1 MSLNNFLENK
11 CEDKLNSKFIEL
23 EQKFEYKLNS
33 KLLWLEL
40 KYEEKIEEL
49 EEKYEE
55 KINNKLMELEQKYE
69 EKFNNKLM
77 ELEQK
82 YEEEIDE
89 LEGKYEEKIEEL
101 EGKYEELEEKYEEKI
116 EELKEQYEEKNNIKL
131 IELEK
136 KYEHKLKDLQQMLNS
151 KMNDISLNRS
161 QKNDLDEGKLEL
173 KLMVLEQ
180 NYENRFN
187 TKINDIKN
195 NMVTQ
200 GDLDDMS
207 FHCAQINPIA
217 QVTPIHS
224 QFPYCNS
231 HRLIHLYN
239 TCVFTKCANCVYN
252 LYDNNNLCQY
262 CRPHMINISGIRK
275 LKKKNHLLISQSA
288 SAEAGYVNV
297 IRINKNYYWLDL
309 EKFLLFNYVPI
320 SALEFHRNIQGIDVI
335 VRQNNNSY
343 AHEKQYEYEKIID
356 NPASCGYFGFG
367 PGTTALPV
375 FYEVGRIDK
384 LTKKVTFH
392 NYN

>member
-1 MSLNNFLENK
+1 MSMSLNNFLENK

-23 EQKFEYKLNS
+23 EQKNEYKLNS

-55 KINNKLMELEQKYE
+55 KINNKLIELEQK
-69 EKFNNKLM
+69 FNNKF
-77 ELEQK
+77 
-82 YEEEIDE
+82 
-89 LEGKYEEKIEEL
+89 
-101 EGKYEELEEKYEEKI
+101 
-116 EELKEQYEEKNNIKL
+116 

-136 KYEHKLKDLQQMLNS
+136 KYEHKLKELNQMLNS
-151 KMNDISLNRS
+151 KMNDISLNCR
-161 QKNDLDEGKLEL
+161 QKNDLHEGKLEL

-180 NYENRFN
+180 NYENRLN

-217 QVTPIHS
+217 QVV
-224 QFPYCNS
+224 NS
-231 HRLIHLYN
+231 RVTVDFNHMFN
-239 TCVFTKCANCVYN
+239 SGCTQGFMKCGNCVYH
-252 LYDNNNLCQY
+252 LYDNNNSCQY

-275 LKKKNHLLISQSA
+275 LKKKNHLLISGQPSNA
-288 SAEAGYVNV
+288 VNV

-309 EKFLLFNYVPI
+309 DNFLLFNYVPI
-320 SALEFHRNIQGIDVI
+320 PALDFHRNIQGLDVI
-335 VRQNNNSY
+335 VRKNNSND
-343 AHEKQYEYEKIID
+343 EYEKIID
-356 NPASCGYFGFG
+356 NAGSCGYFGFG
-367 PGTTALPV
+367 PGMLASPV

-392 NYN
+392 NYD

>member
-23 EQKFEYKLNS
+23 EQKNEYKLNSKFIELEQKNEYKLNS

-55 KINNKLMELEQKYE
+55 KINNKLIELEQKYE
-69 EKFNNKLM
+69 HKLK
-77 ELEQK
+77 ELEETYTYVCI
-82 YEEEIDE
+82 YEENI
-89 LEGKYEEKIEEL
+89 
-101 EGKYEELEEKYEEKI
+101 EELEEKYEEKI
-116 EELKEQYEEKNNIKL
+116 NNKLIELEEKFNNKF

-161 QKNDLDEGKLEL
+161 QKNDLDEGKLDL

-180 NYENRFN
+180 NYENRLN

-207 FHCAQINPIA
+207 FHCAQINPSA
-217 QVTPIHS
+217 QLLNSNVTMSFNHM
-224 QFPYCNS
+224 FNS
-231 HRLIHLYN
+231 GLTQSFI
-239 TCVFTKCANCVYN
+239 KCGNCVYN
-252 LYDNNNLCQY
+252 LYDNNNSCQY
-262 CRPHMINISGIRK
+262 CRPHLINISGIRK
-275 LKKKNHLLISQSA
+275 LKKKNHLLISGQPGN
-288 SAEAGYVNV
+288 EGVNV
-297 IRINKNYYWLDL
+297 IRINKKYYWLNLDTL
-309 EKFLLFNYVPI
+309 LLFNYVPI
-320 SALEFHRNIQGIDVI
+320 PALEFHRNIQGLDVI
-335 VRQNNNSY
+335 VRKNNGND
-343 AHEKQYEYEKIID
+343 EYEKMID
-356 NPASCGYFGFG
+356 NPGSPVYFGFG
-367 PGTTALPV
+367 PGRPASPV

>member
-77 ELEQK
+77 ELEGK
-82 YEEEIDE
+82 YDE

-217 QVTPIHS
+217 QVV
-224 QFPYCNS
+224 NS
-231 HRLIHLYN
+231 HVTMAFNHMFN
-239 TCVFTKCANCVYN
+239 SGCTQAFTKCGNCVYH
-252 LYDNNNLCQY
+252 LYDNNNSCQS
-262 CRPHMINISGIRK
+262 CRPNMINISGIRK
-275 LKKKNHLLISQSA
+275 LKKKNHLLISGHPSN
-288 SAEAGYVNV
+288 GVNV
-297 IRINKNYYWLDL
+297 IRINKKYYWLDL
-309 EKFLLFNYVPI
+309 DNFILFNYVPI
-320 SALEFHRNIQGIDVI
+320 PALEFHRNIQGLDVI
-335 VRQNNNSY
+335 VRKNNSND
-343 AHEKQYEYEKIID
+343 EYEKIID
-356 NPASCGYFGFG
+356 NAGSCGYFGFG
-367 PGTTALPV
+367 PGTPALPV

-384 LTKKVTFH
+384 LTKKVIFH

>member
-11 CEDKLNSKFIEL
+11 CEDKLNSKFMEL

-77 ELEQK
+77 ELKQ
-82 YEEEIDE
+82 IF
-89 LEGKYEEKIEEL
+89 
-101 EGKYEELEEKYEEKI
+101 
-116 EELKEQYEEKNNIKL
+116 
-131 IELEK
+131 
-136 KYEHKLKDLQQMLNS
+136 NS
-151 KMNDISLNRS
+151 KFNDISLNRA
-161 QKNDLDEGKLEL
+161 QKNNLDEGKLEL

-207 FHCAQINPIA
+207 FHCAQINPMA
-217 QVTPIHS
+217 QVV
-224 QFPYCNS
+224 NS
-231 HRLIHLYN
+231 RVTMAFNHMFN
-239 TCVFTKCANCVYN
+239 SGCTQTFSKCGNCVYH
-252 LYDNNNLCQY
+252 LYDNNNLCQQ

-275 LKKKNHLLISQSA
+275 LKNKNHLLISGEPSNQPS
-288 SAEAGYVNV
+288 VNV
-297 IRINKNYYWLDL
+297 IRINKKYYWAHLDTL
-309 EKFLLFNYVPI
+309 LLFNYVPI
-320 SALEFHRNIQGIDVI
+320 PALEFHRNIQGLDVI
-335 VRQNNNSY
+335 VRKNNGND
-343 AHEKQYEYEKIID
+343 EYEKIVD
-356 NPASCGYFGFG
+356 NAGSCGYFGVG
-367 PGTTALPV
+367 PGTPALPV

>member
-23 EQKFEYKLNS
+23 EQKNEYKLNS

-49 EEKYEE
+49 EDKYEE

-77 ELEQK
+77 ELK
-82 YEEEIDE
+82 
-89 LEGKYEEKIEEL
+89 
-101 EGKYEELEEKYEEKI
+101 
-116 EELKEQYEEKNNIKL
+116 
-131 IELEK
+131 
-136 KYEHKLKDLQQMLNS
+136 QMLNS
-151 KMNDISLNRS
+151 KMNDISLNCR

-180 NYENRFN
+180 NYENRLN

-207 FHCAQINPIA
+207 FHCAQISPTA
-217 QVTPIHS
+217 QVVDRTSNLEQIHS
-224 QFPYCNS
+224 FGS
-231 HRLIHLYN
+231 I
-239 TCVFTKCANCVYN
+239 TTTFTKCPECVYN
-252 LYDNNNLCQY
+252 LYDNNNLCRY

-275 LKKKNHLLISQSA
+275 LKNKNHVLIQ
-288 SAEAGYVNV
+288 GGGGPYNV
-297 IRINKNYYWLDL
+297 IRINKKYYWLDL
-309 EKFLLFNYVPI
+309 NSLFLFNYVPI
-320 SALEFHRNIQGIDVI
+320 PALEFHRNIQGLDVI
-335 VRQNNNSY
+335 VRKNNGND
-343 AHEKQYEYEKIID
+343 EYEKMID
-356 NPASCGYFGFG
+356 NNSPGYFGFG
-367 PGTTALPV
+367 AGTPALPV

-384 LTKKVTFH
+384 LTKKVTFY

>member
-23 EQKFEYKLNS
+23 EQKIEYKLNS

-69 EKFNNKLM
+69 EKINNKLM
-77 ELEQK
+77 ELK
-82 YEEEIDE
+82 
-89 LEGKYEEKIEEL
+89 
-101 EGKYEELEEKYEEKI
+101 
-116 EELKEQYEEKNNIKL
+116 
-131 IELEK
+131 
-136 KYEHKLKDLQQMLNS
+136 QMLNS
-151 KMNDISLNRS
+151 KINDISLNCI

-180 NYENRFN
+180 NYENRLN

-217 QVTPIHS
+217 QVV
-224 QFPYCNS
+224 NS
-231 HRLIHLYN
+231 NVTMAFNHMFN
-239 TCVFTKCANCVYN
+239 SGQTQCFWKCTNCVYN

-275 LKKKNHLLISQSA
+275 LKKKNHLLISGQPDI
-288 SAEAGYVNV
+288 VNV
-297 IRINKNYYWLDL
+297 IRINKKYYWLCL
-309 EKFLLFNYVPI
+309 NTLLLFNYVPI
-320 SALEFHRNIQGIDVI
+320 PALDFHRNIQGLDVI
-335 VRQNNNSY
+335 VRKNNGND
-343 AHEKQYEYEKIID
+343 EYEKMID
-356 NPASCGYFGFG
+356 NPGSPVYFGFG
-367 PGTTALPV
+367 SGRSASPV

>member
-11 CEDKLNSKFIEL
+11 CEDKLNTKFIEL

-55 KINNKLMELEQKYE
+55 KINNKLIELEQKYE
-69 EKFNNKLM
+69 EKINNKLM
-77 ELEQK
+77 ELK
-82 YEEEIDE
+82 
-89 LEGKYEEKIEEL
+89 
-101 EGKYEELEEKYEEKI
+101 
-116 EELKEQYEEKNNIKL
+116 
-131 IELEK
+131 
-136 KYEHKLKDLQQMLNS
+136 QMLNS
-151 KMNDISLNRS
+151 KFNDISFNCR
-161 QKNDLDEGKLEL
+161 QKNDLHEGKLEL

-180 NYENRFN
+180 NYENRLN

-207 FHCAQINPIA
+207 FHCAQINPVA
-217 QVTPIHS
+217 QVVTLYS
-224 QFPYCNS
+224 DFPTTNS
-231 HRLIHLYN
+231 HSLQHLYN
-239 TCVFTKCANCVYN
+239 TCVFTKCTNCVYH
-252 LYDNNNLCQY
+252 LYDNNNLCQQ

-275 LKKKNHLLISQSA
+275 LKNKNHLLIS
-288 SAEAGYVNV
+288 EGRGHYVNV
-297 IRINKNYYWLDL
+297 IRINKKYYWLDL
-309 EKFLLFNYVPI
+309 EYFLLFNYTPMP
-320 SALEFHRNIQGIDVI
+320 ALEFHRNIQGIDVI

-343 AHEKQYEYEKIID
+343 KYEKQYEYEKMID
-356 NPASCGYFGFG
+356 ASSSCGYFGFG
-367 PGTTALPV
+367 PGTTVLPV

>member
-23 EQKFEYKLNS
+23 EQKYEYKLNS

-77 ELEQK
+77 ELK
-82 YEEEIDE
+82 
-89 LEGKYEEKIEEL
+89 
-101 EGKYEELEEKYEEKI
+101 
-116 EELKEQYEEKNNIKL
+116 
-131 IELEK
+131 
-136 KYEHKLKDLQQMLNS
+136 QMLNS
-151 KMNDISLNRS
+151 KINDISLNRS

-180 NYENRFN
+180 NYENRLN

-207 FHCAQINPIA
+207 FHCSQINPSA
-217 QVTPIHS
+217 QVVNLNS
-224 QFPYCNS
+224 QVPMGFNHMFNS
-231 HRLIHLYN
+231 GLTHTL
-239 TCVFTKCANCVYN
+239 TKCGNCVYH
-252 LYDNNNLCQY
+252 LYDNNNLCQQ

-275 LKKKNHLLISQSA
+275 LKKKNHLLISDGGQIS
-288 SAEAGYVNV
+288 GVNV
-297 IRINKNYYWLDL
+297 IRINKKYYWLHLDTL
-309 EKFLLFNYVPI
+309 LLFNYVPI
-320 SALEFHRNIQGIDVI
+320 LALEFHRNIQGLDVI
-335 VRQNNNSY
+335 VRKNNGND
-343 AHEKQYEYEKIID
+343 EYEKIID
-356 NPASCGYFGFG
+356 NPGSPGYFGFG
-367 PGTTALPV
+367 QGTPALPV

-384 LTKKVTFH
+384 LTKRVIFH

>member
-1 MSLNNFLENK
+1 
-11 CEDKLNSKFIEL
+11 
-23 EQKFEYKLNS
+23 LNS

-55 KINNKLMELEQKYE
+55 KINNKLIELEQ
-69 EKFNNKLM
+69 
-77 ELEQK
+77 
-82 YEEEIDE
+82 
-89 LEGKYEEKIEEL
+89 
-101 EGKYEELEEKYEEKI
+101 
-116 EELKEQYEEKNNIKL
+116 
-131 IELEK
+131 

-151 KMNDISLNRS
+151 KMNDISVNCAS
-161 QKNDLDEGKLEL
+161 KNNLDEGKLEL

-180 NYENRFN
+180 NYENRLN

-217 QVTPIHS
+217 QVVNS
-224 QFPYCNS
+224 QVTMAFNHMFNS
-231 HRLIHLYN
+231 GC
-239 TCVFTKCANCVYN
+239 TQGFMKCANCVYH
-252 LYDNNNLCQY
+252 LYDNNNSCQS

-275 LKKKNHLLISQSA
+275 LKKKNHLLISGQPSNV
-288 SAEAGYVNV
+288 VNV
-297 IRINKNYYWLDL
+297 IRINKKYYWLDL
-309 EKFLLFNYVPI
+309 EHFLLFNYVPI
-320 SALEFHRNIQGIDVI
+320 PALEFHRNIQGIDVI
-335 VRQNNNSY
+335 VRQNNGND
-343 AHEKQYEYEKIID
+343 EYEKIID
-356 NPASCGYFGFG
+356 NPGSCGYFGFG
-367 PGTTALPV
+367 PGTPALPV